1 MLFED
6 LCLGRAWAV
15 GVFAFITS
23 PCAWAADR
31 LFAIASLMIVSVDWL
46 SNFLYKPSSVS

>member
-6 LCLGRAWAV
+6 LCLGRARAV

-23 PCAWAADR
+23 PCAWATDG
-31 LFAIASLMIVSVDWL
+31 LFPVASLMIVSVYRL
-46 SNFLYKPSSVS
+46 KNCLRKPFFVS